1 MEPEERLGA
10 GVERTVLVL
19 EEREGV
25 LEERTVLLERVGVV
39 LEERTDVLV
48 ERTGVLLTRLVC
60 TDEVRTVV
68 VVDGL
73 EGLEDVETL
82 EALDDLVAPVVVTLV
97 AVVGWRRLELL
108 KVALRVVCA
117 LPRVEVGLMRVVF
130 GIAELPPRVE
140 VA

>member
-60 TDEVRTVV
+60 TGEVRTVV
-68 VVDGL
+68 VVDDL
-73 EGLEDVETL
+73 EGLEEVDTLVEVL
-82 EALDDLVAPVVVTLV
+82 EDLV
-97 AVVGWRRLELL
+97 AVVL
-108 KVALRVVCA
+108 V
-117 LPRVEVGLMRVVF
+117 
-130 GIAELPPRVE
+130 
-140 VA
+140 